1 MRASCS
7 DKQTAFDLIKFE
19 ITQTTTTPFFFDG
32 VALPIFGRYHLIMS
46 FPLKCFFFIL
56 VITCG
61 FVHIRGSDLKP
72 SKGETCSFG
81 GPGVDGDG
89 EQEPCYK
96 DGLYSAIS
104 DVRLPRRDPV
114 AVDHVQTIQVDEEK
128 TLQLKTRSV
137 KPPVFEIPGLLSDD
151 ECDHLVN
158 LANTNGLAESAT
170 ARRETVTREGVNT
183 TLTQRQMGIYCKRIC
198 RFDKNEDGNITVREF
213 NDYVYSVKKMLVTRN
228 DVWNAY
234 EALLLEGASYITYEN
249 CTKVNRTQFV
259 EFMYRLHTMYRFP
272 YYNERYSMHTWV
284 EFSKK
289 DPVLERIKR
298 RVAEVTQ
305 ISALQIEHSEDLQVK
320 KKTESDYLVLASNF
334 DLVLDHI
341 RWERNHFCLPMKLD
355 SLHPLSCF
363 CHAAQ
368 VARLHPAGGPLTKGK
383 RIDYKWSLL
392 FGEDRSASPSP
403 KKQTNKR
410 TNKTKQKQRKRKNKE
425 KPLMLAQ
432 PRGTLEVKGSRYI
445 SYFFKVTRRTSPKN
459 DCS

>member
-46 FPLKCFFFIL
+46 FPLKYFFFIL

-158 LANTNGLAESAT
+158 LANTNGLAESVT

-213 NDYVYSVKKMLVTRN
+213 NDYVYLVKKMLVTRN

-259 EFMYRLHTMYRFP
+259 EFLYRLHTMYRFP

-320 KKTESDYLVLASNF
+320 IE
-334 DLVLDHI
+334 
-341 RWERNHFCLPMKLD
+341 
-355 SLHPLSCF
+355 
-363 CHAAQ
+363 
-368 VARLHPAGGPLTKGK
+368 
-383 RIDYKWSLL
+383 
-392 FGEDRSASPSP
+392 
-403 KKQTNKR
+403 
-410 TNKTKQKQRKRKNKE
+410 QKVI
-425 KPLMLAQ
+425 
-432 PRGTLEVKGSRYI
+432 T
-445 SYFFKVTRRTSPKN
+445 
-459 DCS
+459 